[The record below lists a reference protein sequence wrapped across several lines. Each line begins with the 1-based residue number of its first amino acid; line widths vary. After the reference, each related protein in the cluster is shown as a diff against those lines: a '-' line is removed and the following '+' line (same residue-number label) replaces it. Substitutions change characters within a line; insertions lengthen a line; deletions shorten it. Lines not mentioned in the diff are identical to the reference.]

1 MLTKELLAETQE
13 FSETFLELVLR
24 MREVLYENDKR
35 YASYGLSNEEFH
47 TLFFLFTSAEP
58 LGPSDIADKI
68 NVTRASMTGLLDR
81 LEKENLLERVNHP
94 KDRRKI
100 ILKLTENGTKL
111 VEKIMPPHFEWLC
124 KVKEV
129 FSEEDRQLFTSYL
142 LKMRNIMAEVNL
154 INDRASI

>member
-1 MLTKELLAETQE
+1 MITKEFLTETQE
-13 FSETFLELVLR
+13 FAETFLELVLR

-35 YASYGLSNEEFH
+35 YALYKLTNEEFH
-47 TLFFLFTSAEP
+47 TLFFLFTSTEP

-100 ILKLTENGTKL
+100 ILKLTENGNKL
-111 VEKIMPPHFEWLC
+111 VEKIMPPHFEWLS
-124 KVKEV
+124 KIKEV

-142 LKMRNIMAEVNL
+142 LKMRSILAEINL
-154 INDRASI
+154 INEKASI